1 MSHPEQLGPYI
12 IDRVLGS
19 GGMGTVYAGKEEG
32 SDEEVAIKVL
42 SRILGTNSSF
52 RERFSAEVET
62 LKKLDQP
69 NIVRL
74 YAYGEEEGFL
84 FYAMELVDGGSLHE
98 ELQQKGK
105 FDWPDVTDIA
115 IQVCQALK
123 HAHDH
128 GVIHRDIKPANLMRT
143 PDKVVK
149 LSDFGIA
156 KLFGGQNT
164 MAGSVIGTADYMSPE
179 QADGR
184 PITNRSDLYSLGS
197 VMYALLAKRPPFAGT
212 SVPEVLHNLRYS
224 APTSIRRLAPEIP
237 EELEDII
244 NKLLEKEPEDRF
256 ANAFVLSNRLR
267 AMKHALAR
275 PTQVVEPEEASVAGE
290 NDDGNITRLADDEE
304 QSTSMTLD
312 FDTNPNAQPA
322 KDVSA
327 LTFTTSNSTRLDDGS
342 KKSTKPLPK
351 EKSFN
356 VVGEDERRQAQ
367 IGESRK
373 SEDTTSIIAI
383 TIGLILIL
391 ALIVGGWIFSQAT
404 SANDLFNRISAAVEA
419 GNSVDIETEVGQFL
433 QSYPDDSRADL
444 VRQYQQVIKLERF
457 AQRMELRLKGLGRRE
472 ELGAAQRA
480 YLEAL
485 RHEDTDPEI
494 AARKYEAI
502 INVFSDDESDQ
513 TTSDCVEMAKRKL
526 EFLAP
531 VVATSERNLLAE
543 LKKRFENAIVV
554 ESDDPLKA
562 RRAYEGIIELY
573 RDYPW
578 ADEVVERAGVRL
590 KRLD

>member
-1 MSHPEQLGPYI
+1 
-12 IDRVLGS
+12 
-19 GGMGTVYAGKEEG
+19 
-32 SDEEVAIKVL
+32 
-42 SRILGTNSSF
+42 
-52 RERFSAEVET
+52 
-62 LKKLDQP
+62 
-69 NIVRL
+69 
-74 YAYGEEEGFL
+74 
-84 FYAMELVDGGSLHE
+84 
-98 ELQQKGK
+98 
-105 FDWPDVTDIA
+105 
-115 IQVCQALK
+115 
-123 HAHDH
+123 
-128 GVIHRDIKPANLMRT
+128 
-143 PDKVVK
+143 
-149 LSDFGIA
+149 
-156 KLFGGQNT
+156 
-164 MAGSVIGTADYMSPE
+164 
-179 QADGR
+179 
-184 PITNRSDLYSLGS
+184 
-197 VMYALLAKRPPFAGT
+197 
-212 SVPEVLHNLRYS
+212 
-224 APTSIRRLAPEIP
+224 
-237 EELEDII
+237 
-244 NKLLEKEPEDRF
+244 
-256 ANAFVLSNRLR
+256 
-267 AMKHALAR
+267 
-275 PTQVVEPEEASVAGE
+275 
-290 NDDGNITRLADDEE
+290 
-304 QSTSMTLD
+304 MTLD